1 MNTTTFAMSDFSY
14 QCSSGFCYKSHPDG
28 GRIDRFAD
36 MVAILISI
44 LSKSYYGMLWGQIH
58 IHLPPE
64 HPIRSFETIE
74 IKMVTISAKPSMQL
88 HSLIFWSVST
98 LLLAIKGFE
107 TLPKS
112 LLKHLYLKSIALNFE
127 DFNRTCNECATDAR
141 TLFQQND

>member
-14 QCSSGFCYKSHPDG
+14 QCSSGFCYIRAIQDG

-44 LSKSYYGMLWGQIH
+44 LSNSYYGMLWGQIH

-88 HSLIFWSVST
+88 HSLIFLSVST
-98 LLLAIKGFE
+98 YC
-107 TLPKS
+107 LP
-112 LLKHLYLKSIALNFE
+112 
-127 DFNRTCNECATDAR
+127 
-141 TLFQQND
+141 